1 MKIVEKNLLDEPVVC
16 FCKLDT
22 GEIVPYDAVSET
34 ADAYGDEYRDAYGPA
49 YVHIGAGVVYSVD
62 GVIQDPKYN
71 TRLHFFVRRDK

>member
-1 MKIVEKNLLDEPVVC
+1 MKTELIIEKNLSDEPVVC

-22 GEIVPYDAVSET
+22 GEIVPYDAASET
-34 ADAYGDEYRDAYGPA
+34 ADAYGTA